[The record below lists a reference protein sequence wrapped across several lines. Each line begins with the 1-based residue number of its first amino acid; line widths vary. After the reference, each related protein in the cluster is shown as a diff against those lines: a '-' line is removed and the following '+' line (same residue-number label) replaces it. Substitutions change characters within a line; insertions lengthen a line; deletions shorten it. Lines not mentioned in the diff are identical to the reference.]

1 MNAVT
6 SPLSPLHWPLSDD
19 APATA
24 PPLPDPRAPHRLGR
38 FTEQTVVVTGG
49 GRGIGRA
56 VALAFAQEGARVAV
70 ASRTQEQV
78 EHVAAEIAEAGPNAS
93 LPLRCDVSRANDVR
107 AAVDRVTDR
116 LGPIDVLVNCAGLFS
131 MGKSEIA
138 PEAESRALLETNA
151 MGTLLMC
158 QEVGR
163 GMLDRGRG
171 RIVNFASLLSFTAFP
186 GRAAYAASKGAVLQL
201 TRVLGVEWAAR
212 GVTVNAV
219 APGMIRVETPHPAVA
234 AGALAEDEIVRRIP
248 MGRRGRPEDITGPV
262 LFLASEDAAYVT
274 GQTLVVDGGWLSYGY
289 L

>member
-1 MNAVT
+1 VNPVT
-6 SPLSPLHWPLSDD
+6 GPLHPLHWPRSAEALAS
-19 APATA
+19 ATTLA
-24 PPLPDPRAPHRLGR
+24 EPRPPHHRAR
-38 FTEQTVVVTGG
+38 FTDRTVLVTGG

-56 VALAFAQEGARVAV
+56 VALAFAREGARVAV
-70 ASRTQEQV
+70 ASRTRDQV
-78 EHVAAEIAEAGPNAS
+78 ERVAAEIADTGPHGA
-93 LPLRCDVSRANDVR
+93 LALRCDVSRAEDVR

-116 LGPIDVLVNCAGLFS
+116 WGPVDVLVNCAGLFS
-131 MGKSEIA
+131 MGDSESV
-138 PEAESRALLETNA
+138 PEADARALLETNA
-151 MGTLLMC
+151 MGTLLMS

-201 TRVLGVEWAAR
+201 TRVLGVEWAAK

-219 APGMIRVETPHPAVA
+219 APGMIRVETPHPAVE
-234 AGALAEDEIVRRIP
+234 AGALAEDEIVGRIP